1 MDHQPREMEGVVT
14 GPGFW
19 SGKRVFLTGHT
30 GFKGA
35 WASLLL
41 RRMGAEVYGY
51 SLPPD
56 HPSSLFVAA
65 GIEAD
70 VHHRIGDIRDLDTLR
85 GAFSEA
91 RPDVVIHMAAQALV
105 RLSYAE
111 PVETFATNVMGTV
124 NLLEAARHL
133 PSIKAILIVTSDKC
147 YENNA
152 QGTRFREDDRLG
164 GSDPYSNS
172 KACAEL
178 VTDAYR
184 RSFFQA
190 TGAARVATARAG
202 NVFGGGDWARDR
214 LVPDA
219 VQAFLGGEPL
229 RIRNPNA
236 IRPWQHVLD
245 PVLGYLTL
253 AERLVDD
260 GGFIG
265 GWNFGPNADSEVA
278 VREIVEQLLAL
289 WGDGARWI
297 SDAGPHPHEAAYLK
311 LDCLKARERLGWSPR
326 LDLEQGLAL
335 TVDWYKAFQRGKNLR
350 QVSLGQV
357 DAVLGGVVAEGSLKC
372 QPDHSSGQRAA
383 LNAKRSL

>member
-1 MDHQPREMEGVVT
+1 MEDLVT
-14 GPGFW
+14 DPAFW
-19 SGKRVFLTGHT
+19 RGKKVFLTGHT

-41 RRMGAEVYGY
+41 RRLGAEVYGY

-65 GIEAD
+65 GVERD
-70 VHHRIGDIRDLDTLR
+70 VHHRIADIGDLGALR
-85 GAFSEA
+85 GAMSEA
-91 RPDVVIHMAAQALV
+91 NPDIVIHMAAQALV

-111 PVETFATNVMGTV
+111 PVETYATNVMGTV

-133 PSIKAILIVTSDKC
+133 PAIKAILIVTSDKC
-147 YENNA
+147 YENHALGNS
-152 QGTRFREDDRLG
+152 FREDDRLG

-184 RSFFQA
+184 RSFFQ
-190 TGAARVATARAG
+190 TRGAARVATARAG

-236 IRPWQHVLD
+236 IRPWQHALD
-245 PVLGYLTL
+245 PVMGYLTL
-253 AERLVDD
+253 VERLVQDD
-260 GGFIG
+260 HFVG
-265 GWNFGPNADSEVA
+265 GWNFGPDPASEVP
-278 VREIVEQLLAL
+278 VKTVVDRLIDL

-297 SDAGPHPHEAAYLK
+297 ADGGPHPHEAAYLR
-311 LDCLKARERLGWSPR
+311 LDCEKARMQLGWRPR
-326 LDLEQGLAL
+326 LDLAQGLRL
-335 TVDWYKAFQRGKNLR
+335 TVEWYKALAQGRELR
-350 QVSLGQV
+350 RLSVEQLGL
-357 DAVLGGVVAEGSLKC
+357 VLDYATGI
-372 QPDHSSGQRAA
+372 PR
-383 LNAKRSL
+383 